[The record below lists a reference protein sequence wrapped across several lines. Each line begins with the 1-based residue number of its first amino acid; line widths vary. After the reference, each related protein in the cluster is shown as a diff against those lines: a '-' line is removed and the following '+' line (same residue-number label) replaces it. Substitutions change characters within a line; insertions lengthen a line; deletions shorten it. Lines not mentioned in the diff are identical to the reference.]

1 MYIKHIKIKILKK
14 IKIIHTIKG
23 KNKMKNIL
31 THNIIAMSEAYK
43 GWCEANVRGFSF
55 GSEAGFEDIGRS

>member
-1 MYIKHIKIKILKK
+1 MYIKHIKIKIFKK

-31 THNIIAMSEAYK
+31 THNIIAMSEALK
-43 GWCEANVRGFSF
+43 GWCEADVHGFSF
-55 GSEAGFEDIGRS
+55 GSEAGIEYLGQS